1 MRDVIQNIINE
12 SIDEINDF
20 LPQDSQITKDDDQLL
35 YGTNGV
41 LDSMGIINF
50 CLMVEEK
57 FAEVFSKEISLIDDS
72 AFSEEMLPIES
83 VRNLKAYLNK
93 LKSLNE
99 S

>member
-50 CLMVEEK
+50 CLLVEEK

-83 VRNLKAYLNK
+83 VRNLKAYLTK

>member
-1 MRDVIQNIINE
+1 
-12 SIDEINDF
+12 
-20 LPQDSQITKDDDQLL
+20 
-35 YGTNGV
+35 
-41 LDSMGIINF
+41 MGIINF
-50 CLMVEEK
+50 CLLVEEK

-83 VRNLKAYLNK
+83 VRNLKAYLTK